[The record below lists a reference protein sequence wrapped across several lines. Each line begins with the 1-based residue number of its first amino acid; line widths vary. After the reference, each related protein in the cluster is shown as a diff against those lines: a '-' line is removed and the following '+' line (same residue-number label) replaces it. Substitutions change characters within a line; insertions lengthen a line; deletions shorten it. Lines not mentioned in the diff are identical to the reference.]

1 MDFDQLSSTLFGI
14 GNTFAQLYD
23 SSLDLSNN
31 LNSDIFRENNDIFV
45 NLNNFAISWGNLFS
59 KQMQN
64 IDTHLNFFLRQESK
78 LQTNLLELINSR
90 YAAADDFY
98 GSKNKTDLEKSSIEK
113 IENVVKLKR
122 TFAYFNQQIADE
134 TVRMFKNQVEKFSRN
149 FVRFSG
155 NESSN
160 VMEVKIYIF
169 LYLDNYCKYLFF
181 YFSFT

>member
-31 LNSDIFRENNDIFV
+31 LNSDVFRENNDIFV
-45 NLNNFAISWGNLFS
+45 NLNNYAISWGNLFS

-78 LQTNLLELINSR
+78 LQNNLLELINSR

-98 GSKNKTDLEKSSIEK
+98 GLKNKTDLEKLSLDK
-113 IENVVKLKR
+113 LENAVKLKR

-134 TVRMFKNQVEKFSRN
+134 AVRMFKNQVEKFSRN

-160 VMEVKIYIF
+160 VMEVKFIYFVKFII
-169 LYLDNYCKYLFF
+169 LFKNF
-181 YFSFT
+181 